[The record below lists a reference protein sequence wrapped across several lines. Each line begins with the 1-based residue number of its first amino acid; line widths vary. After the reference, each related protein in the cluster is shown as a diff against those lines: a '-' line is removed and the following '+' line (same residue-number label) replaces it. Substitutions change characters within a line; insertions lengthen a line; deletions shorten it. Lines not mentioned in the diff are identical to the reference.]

1 MKRALILVLL
11 VGALLAGCSL
21 VAPVTPPAATP
32 PPGPTPAQTGDINL
46 LLLGTDKR
54 QTSPDWR
61 TDTLIVVAI
70 RPQQSLIAML
80 SIPRDLWV
88 NIPGYGPERI
98 NAAAYLGESNGSGG
112 AALIAATLR
121 ENLGIRVDAY
131 AQVDFAG
138 LERII
143 DAMGGVDVDVAQ
155 PVDDW
160 IDAGDGKPP
169 VHVRI
174 EAGPQH
180 LNGRAALC
188 YVRSR
193 RGTTDMDRSQRQQQ
207 LLLALRNA
215 ATRPEMLPRL
225 PALMSTL
232 AGTVRTNL
240 RPPDALA
247 LLDVAL
253 RTRPEGYRARV
264 FDYSMVSDWTTP
276 TGAMV
281 LLPNRERIQEVW
293 AELTAPA
300 AP

>member
-1 MKRALILVLL
+1 MKHALILAV
-11 VGALLAGCSL
+11 VISSLLAAC
-21 VAPVTPPAATP
+21 AAPAAV
-32 PPGPTPAQTGDINL
+32 PTPTATPGLSQGKAGDVNL
-46 LLLGTDKR
+46 LLVGTDKR

-70 RPQQSLIAML
+70 RPRQNLIAML

-88 NIPGYGPERI
+88 DIPGHGPERI
-98 NAAAYLGESNGSGG
+98 NAAAYMGESNGSGG
-112 AALIAATLR
+112 PALLAATLR

-131 AQVDFAG
+131 AQIDFAG

-160 IDAGDGKPP
+160 IDTGDGKPP

-180 LNGRAALC
+180 LDGHTALC

-207 LLLALRNA
+207 VLLALRDA
-215 ATRPEMLPRL
+215 ATRPGMLPRL

-232 AGTVRTNL
+232 AGTVKTNL
-240 RPPDALA
+240 RPSDALA

-253 RTRPEGYRARV
+253 RTQPEGFRARV
-264 FDYSMVSDWTTP
+264 FDYSMVSDWTAP

-293 AELTAPA
+293 AELTAPT